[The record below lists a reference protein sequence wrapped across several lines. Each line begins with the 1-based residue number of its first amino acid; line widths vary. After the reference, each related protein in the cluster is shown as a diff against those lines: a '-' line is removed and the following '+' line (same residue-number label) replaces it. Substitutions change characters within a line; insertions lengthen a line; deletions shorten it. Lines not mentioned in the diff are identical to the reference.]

1 MWRPSS
7 LWFDVTLMNA
17 GELDKVA
24 TTELRDLIDS
34 HRGEVEKM
42 KKFMPSALISE
53 CNESLNEL
61 EKYYKLRLSKGS
73 KLPAKNKQPAQKGP
87 AKVRKSATERYKE
100 LFGTQPTQ
108 DYRNIFGVFDRAGY
122 AKWLAEQVRTAE
134 GKAK

>member
-17 GELDKVA
+17 GELDKTA
-24 TTELRDLIDS
+24 TPEIRDLIDS

-61 EKYYKLRLSKGS
+61 EKYYKLRLSKGT
-73 KLPAKNKQPAQKGP
+73 KVQAKKQAPKKTPAK
-87 AKVRKSATERYKE
+87 KSATERYKE
-100 LFGTQPTQ
+100 LFGTPPTQ
-108 DYRNIFGVFDRAGY
+108 DYRQIFGTFDRAGY
-122 AKWLAEQVRTAE
+122 AKWLAERVRSAE
-134 GKAK
+134 GNAK